1 VAFCRLREVVRPL
14 EVLVAQQG
22 EQLKKLDTRL
32 ERLTAA
38 VVANRQ
44 QNANQ
49 HFSLLQLAIFVV
61 LAGAVNAVLAWA
73 MLRRPK

>member
-1 VAFCRLREVVRPL
+1 VVRPL
-14 EVLVAQQG
+14 ELLVAQQA

-49 HFSLLQLAIFVV
+49 QFSLLQLAMFVL
-61 LAGAVNAVLAWA
+61 LAGAVNAVLAWV

>member
-1 VAFCRLREVVRPL
+1 VRPL
-14 EVLVAQQG
+14 ELLVAQQA

-49 HFSLLQLAIFVV
+49 QFSLLQLAMFVL
-61 LAGAVNAVLAWA
+61 LAGAVNAVLAWV

>member
-1 VAFCRLREVVRPL
+1 
-14 EVLVAQQG
+14 VLVAQQA
-22 EQLKKLDTRL
+22 EQLKKMDSRL

-44 QNANQ
+44 QTGNQ
-49 HFSLLQLAIFVV
+49 FSLQLAMFVL

>member
-1 VAFCRLREVVRPL
+1 MRPL
-14 EVLVAQQG
+14 EVLVAQQA
-22 EQLKKLDTRL
+22 EHLKKLDTRL

-38 VVANRQ
+38 VVGNRH

-49 HFSLLQLAIFVV
+49 FSLLQLAIFVL